1 MIEPRFYINPQTGRL
16 IKSTGRV
23 FKRIKEQGEIRIKH
37 KCLYNINTAKKC
49 IMKLL
54 MLYPDIYPPSNF
66 INIPKTYKDSYIRGY
81 IKDNYNKKIIGF
93 VDKKGKKYKL
103 KRPIPKFHNDTLI
116 IKDVFNILSDIMDT
130 KQSKLDE
137 TMQKFIENNIKL
149 PPLISYNE
157 ITLLYNPLQNDIIY
171 ISRYTTRN
179 EQKRILHTINKEL
192 VPKKLPTI
200 TKNFNIAGIIRNK
213 YYIFGI
219 IDDSNIIKRFAKPLS
234 MIEFNKN
241 IIDNQSD
248 SKSLKE
254 LSEIESESSSLK
266 ELTETET
273 ETESASASASASE
286 SASASASASESE
298 SESLKELTESE
309 SESESA
315 SESESESAS
324 ESASASESLKEL
336 TETESESESLK
347 ELSET
352 ESESESLKELSE
364 IESESESESESEP
377 TKDKSDIKIIET
389 IPQVTVLKKNEL
401 KELEKEI
408 EKSPILSEIEQTEI
422 VKSLQC
428 LDGEQ
433 FDVDEKRCLPC
444 AHYDLVWDSETKA
457 CKPLLKEDVK
467 IEKGKSDGEFE
478 KIELVMNKH
487 NEILGYI

>member
-16 IKSTGRV
+16 IKSTGQV

-37 KCLYNINTAKKC
+37 KCLYNIKTAKKC

-81 IKDNYNKKIIGF
+81 IRDNYNKRIIGF

-103 KRPIPKFHNDTLI
+103 KRPIPKFHTDTLI

-130 KQSKLDE
+130 KQSNLDE
-137 TMQKFIENNIKL
+137 TMQKFIENHIKL
-149 PPLISYNE
+149 PPLISLDE

-171 ISRYTTRN
+171 ISRYTTKN
-179 EQKRILHTINKEL
+179 EQKRILHAINKEL

-241 IIDNQSD
+241 IIDNQSE

-254 LSEIESESSSLK
+254 LSEIESES
-266 ELTETET
+266 
-273 ETESASASASASE
+273 
-286 SASASASASESE
+286 
-298 SESLKELTESE
+298 ESLKELTKSE
-309 SESESA
+309 SESD
-315 SESESESAS
+315 
-324 ESASASESLKEL
+324 
-336 TETESESESLK
+336 
-347 ELSET
+347 
-352 ESESESLKELSE
+352 
-364 IESESESESESEP
+364 SESESESESEP

-389 IPQVTVLKKNEL
+389 IPQVTVLKENEL

-408 EKSPILSEIEQTEI
+408 EKSPILSEIEQKEI

-444 AHYDLVWDSETKA
+444 AHYDLVWDSDTKA

-467 IEKGKSDGEFE
+467 IEKGKSDSEFE

>member
-37 KCLYNINTAKKC
+37 KCLYNITTAKKC

-254 LSEIESESSSLK
+254 LSEIESESSS
-266 ELTETET
+266 
-273 ETESASASASASE
+273 
-286 SASASASASESE
+286 
-298 SESLKELTESE
+298 
-309 SESESA
+309 
-315 SESESESAS
+315 
-324 ESASASESLKEL
+324 
-336 TETESESESLK
+336 
-347 ELSET
+347 
-352 ESESESLKELSE
+352 
-364 IESESESESESEP
+364 
-377 TKDKSDIKIIET
+377 
-389 IPQVTVLKKNEL
+389 
-401 KELEKEI
+401 
-408 EKSPILSEIEQTEI
+408 
-422 VKSLQC
+422 
-428 LDGEQ
+428 
-433 FDVDEKRCLPC
+433 
-444 AHYDLVWDSETKA
+444 
-457 CKPLLKEDVK
+457 
-467 IEKGKSDGEFE
+467 
-478 KIELVMNKH
+478 
-487 NEILGYI
+487 